1 MPYIYDNQKDNQK
14 KFKIF
19 CQNIVKMIR
28 YNKLDIDTQK
38 NILRLVKEFKEKR
51 EKIKLNQMNII
62 FKRNLPN
69 QAILVEEGTHLDITE
84 LIKYSINKVPNP
96 RLYREIRDGFIKNYG
111 VSIVID
117 TSISCL
123 NELCIIHLIQTLRI
137 LLSAISYDNI
147 PCLDIILARE
157 KEPVI
162 LCSEKSG
169 NEVLSEKSPFWSVLF
184 SCLEGESSSDLASGI
199 KAAYNLNRARR
210 TDYTNYIFILTDG
223 LYSPSQRERIIGVVN
238 SCYSKNINLFGIGVG
253 IYPIGIEKL
262 FPQVIYSQNPYK
274 LIEGISLFFGDV
286 SKYKDISMKSFI
298 TTLNIEKISKNYSL
312 ITENANN
319 LKFKHL
325 KDELSKIKV
334 NLESFPFFNPEL
346 KKNED
351 GSNLEGENSGMYE
364 KNFYKGQKILF
375 AMFFSSDLK
384 SQGGEPTSEDEKKI
398 NPKYISNRIG
408 DEECISSV
416 LEYYGYSVVVVT
428 NYEEAINDLCKQNSD
443 KKCLYNSLWVISG
456 QEVPDLPSNNGDINA
471 PYYVEQFVDCAIQ
484 FWQKGGSL
492 VLMGENDPIISKLIY
507 S

>member
-1 MPYIYDNQKDNQK
+1 
-14 KFKIF
+14 
-19 CQNIVKMIR
+19 MIR

-62 FKRNLPN
+62 FKSNLPS
-69 QAILVEEGTHLDITE
+69 QAILVEEGTHLDINE
-84 LIKYSINKVPNP
+84 LIKYSINKVQNQ

-123 NELCIIHLIQTLRI
+123 NELYIIHLIQTLGI

-223 LYSPSQRERIIGVVN
+223 LYSSSQRERIIGVVN

-253 IYPIGIEKL
+253 IYPIALKNCFLKL
-262 FPQVIYSQNPYK
+262 F
-274 LIEGISLFFGDV
+274 
-286 SKYKDISMKSFI
+286 
-298 TTLNIEKISKNYSL
+298 TLKI
-312 ITENANN
+312 
-319 LKFKHL
+319 H
-325 KDELSKIKV
+325 
-334 NLESFPFFNPEL
+334 
-346 KKNED
+346 
-351 GSNLEGENSGMYE
+351 
-364 KNFYKGQKILF
+364 
-375 AMFFSSDLK
+375 
-384 SQGGEPTSEDEKKI
+384 I
-398 NPKYISNRIG
+398 N
-408 DEECISSV
+408 
-416 LEYYGYSVVVVT
+416 
-428 NYEEAINDLCKQNSD
+428 
-443 KKCLYNSLWVISG
+443 
-456 QEVPDLPSNNGDINA
+456 
-471 PYYVEQFVDCAIQ
+471 
-484 FWQKGGSL
+484 
-492 VLMGENDPIISKLIY
+492 
-507 S
+507 